1 MYIYVMDV
9 MYICIYMFIY
19 NVYIIYIYNNIIY
32 VYLIYIYIYMHIN
45 QQIPCLEKHW
55 FCQILYSVYVTI
67 ETDISLVSEIPV
79 EELQTKGENVKIKEN
94 EKTATENNGNH
105 EISLI

>member
-1 MYIYVMDV
+1 M
-9 MYICIYMFIY
+9 
-19 NVYIIYIYNNIIY
+19 
-32 VYLIYIYIYMHIN
+32 
-45 QQIPCLEKHW
+45 
-55 FCQILYSVYVTI
+55 YSVYVTI

-105 EISLI
+105 EISLIWFYWRRQQNRHVGLFPLKSNSIKIFVYMKIEIAENLLG